1 MKTVFT
7 LLFVLGAFAL
17 ANAQDKIYMTSGKII
32 ECKVTE
38 VGTEEIK
45 YKVGTEAD
53 AATFAVKKIDVI
65 KIEFAN
71 GHVEKF
77 KEELEDPDLYTDN
90 KKTAWKFDFV
100 SPLTGLS
107 IFGYER
113 SIRPG
118 FSLEGNFGI
127 IGAGIDQEDANPFG
141 ALVKFGPKFMK
152 TPDFRT
158 GSLRYYHVLK
168 GAYIQPQVILGAFSS
183 DITYNTYTQD
193 PNNPWNWIPNSTT
206 VRENTTYGSVMI
218 NFGKQSVFANAF
230 LIDLY
235 AGIGYGFKNLSNK
248 NNLPNAQTERYMHR
262 TYGVLTG
269 GDDLPIAF
277 SAGVKLGF
285 LTK

>member
-1 MKTVFT
+1 MKSIFT
-7 LLFVLGAFAL
+7 LLFVIGTLTVAS
-17 ANAQDKIYMTSGKII
+17 AQDKIYMTSGKII
-32 ECKVTE
+32 ECKVVE

-53 AATFAVKKIDVI
+53 AATFSVKKIDVI

-77 KEELEDPDLYTDN
+77 KEELDDPDLYTDN
-90 KKTAWKFDFV
+90 KKTAWKFDFIA
-100 SPLTGLS
+100 PLTGIS

-118 FSLEGNFGI
+118 FSLEGNIGI
-127 IGAGIDQEDANPFG
+127 IGMGIDPLDVKPRG

-183 DITYNTYTQD
+183 NVRYRTWD
-193 PNNPWNWIPNSTT
+193 PNNPWGPSQDVNT
-206 VRENTTYGSVMI
+206 RETTTYGSVMI
-218 NFGKQSVFANAF
+218 NFGKQSVFANVF

-235 AGIGYGFKNLSNK
+235 AGIGYGFRSTTTKNK
-248 NNLPNAQTERYMHR
+248 PDNNTTTEEFNLER
-262 TYGVLTG
+262 TYGVLVSRREI
-269 GDDLPIAF
+269 PVAF
-277 SAGVKLGF
+277 TAGLKLGF